1 MECVSEEARCWQV
14 ENEVDPLPYE
24 VVAVNEAIKE
34 FCSDCG
40 EVKRVGNYFVGGQEL
55 GEGMF
60 AKVKKGIH
68 ALTGELVRLRGEWLV
83 CVQNFCSCNLSVVL
97 VR

>member
-1 MECVSEEARCWQV
+1 MECVSEDARSWRV
-14 ENEVDPLPYE
+14 ENEADALPHE

-34 FCSDCG
+34 FCSECG

-68 ALTGELVRLRGEWLV
+68 ALTGESVRFRRGV
-83 CVQNFCSCNLSVVL
+83 ADVQQCIAYYCAS
-97 VR
+97 